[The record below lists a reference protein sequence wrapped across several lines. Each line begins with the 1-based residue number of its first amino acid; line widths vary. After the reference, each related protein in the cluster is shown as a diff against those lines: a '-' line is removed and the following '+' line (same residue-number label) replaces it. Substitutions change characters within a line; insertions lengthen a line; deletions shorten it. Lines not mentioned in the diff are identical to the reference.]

1 MLKVK
6 SKSDIFREA
15 WQIARDAASRWGG
28 SARSYLGAALRSIY
42 ADLRKS
48 AFRFLDR
55 PVAVDAAVKADVYSA
70 MITLNTPS
78 NNIVDQ
84 AIATVSSVAS
94 MAVAKVSTIVSK
106 TFGFIRKA
114 FDFSPTQEVA
124 LE

>member
-1 MLKVK
+1 MLQVK
-6 SKSDIFREA
+6 SKSQIFREA

-42 ADLRKS
+42 AELRKQ

-55 PVAVDAAVKADVYSA
+55 PVSVDAAVAADVYST
-70 MITLNTPS
+70 MIKLNTPS
-78 NNIVDQ
+78 ITIVDK

-94 MAVAKVSTIVSK
+94 TAVAKVSSIAT
-106 TFGFIRKA
+106 KA
-114 FDFSPTQEVA
+114 FTFIKKAFTFKSVQEVA